1 MSDLISIIN
10 EARDLNIDIIENNNS
25 IILKESTCLYDIWG
39 MGCGELKIFDELTKP
54 YFDDVIKIN
63 RYLYPEN
70 DDDEIEE
77 ESYDEAGFHD
87 MSCSKLIEIFKE
99 NNKVDIYFTLMQ
111 GEKFVVD
118 NFTLK
123 EEKDYLN
130 LLDWVDF
137 LYKVW

>member
-1 MSDLISIIN
+1 MSDLKRIIN
-10 EARDLNIDIIENNNS
+10 KARELNINVIDNCNS
-25 IILKESTCLYDIWG
+25 ILLKEKTCLYDIWG
-39 MGCGELKIFDELTKP
+39 MNCGELKIFDELTKP
-54 YFDDVIKIN
+54 YFDDAIKIN
-63 RYLYPEN
+63 RDLYPEN

-77 ESYDEAGFHD
+77 ESYEEAGFYD
-87 MSCSKLIEIFKE
+87 MSCSKFIEIFKE
-99 NNKVDIYFTLMQ
+99 NNNVSVYFTLMQ

-137 LYKVW
+137 LYNN